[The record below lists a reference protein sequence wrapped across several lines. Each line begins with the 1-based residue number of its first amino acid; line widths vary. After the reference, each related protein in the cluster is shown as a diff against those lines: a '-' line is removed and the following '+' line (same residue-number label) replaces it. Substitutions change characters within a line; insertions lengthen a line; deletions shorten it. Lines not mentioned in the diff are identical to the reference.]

1 MAYTY
6 KYTIDY
12 IYDMDFYDFLQFYK
26 RNNQRKEN
34 QAKLDLRR
42 LQMIT
47 TAIHTGEPGN
57 FIDELERV
65 INNDPSKD
73 IVGDLEALE
82 NLKMRREHQIKAGD
96 MVAGE

>member
-1 MAYTY
+1 MAYSY

-12 IYDMDFYDFLQFYK
+12 IYDMWIFMIFYNFT
-26 RNNQRKEN
+26 REIIKEKKIK
-34 QAKLDLRR
+34 QKLELRR

-47 TAIHTGEPGN
+47 TAIHTGEPRN
-57 FIDELERV
+57 FIDELERI

-82 NLKMRREHQIKAGD
+82 NLKIRRSTR
-96 MVAGE
+96 